1 MARDKQRARMQ
12 KADALLI
19 LKRAERRDSLE
30 LPMEGGHAQGCHFGK
45 RLDADLLG
53 KFRRIQSM
61 ATCRLALKRGLPHF
75 VWLTNR

>member
-30 LPMEGGHAQGCHFGK
+30 VPMEGGHAQGCHFGK

-53 KFRRIQSM
+53 KISPDPVDGHMSFCIF
-61 ATCRLALKRGLPHF
+61 LGLPHF
-75 VWLTNR
+75 VWLTDR